1 MYNHISFYG
10 PFASRFQKPLS
21 KDARIVPIKIHMLPR
36 FQTPTWTHPLG
47 RSTVLGLRPVDLT
60 STSNTT
66 VICPKIRVPIEGT
79 WRNKSTTCTQTKTD
93 AEIFQHIPIYLGIV
107 QLKTKIFQ
115 AQPFPLFP
123 FRNPGLAP
131 PTAMKEAL
139 CRFSGT
145 GWTSN
150 AGHLPDATI
159 SSCHWLTIFRNMH
172 RKSWVFEES
181 SPSLA
186 TLGHW
191 PVNCCYPEFDF
202 LT

>member
-93 AEIFQHIPIYLGIV
+93 AEIFQHIPS
-107 QLKTKIFQ
+107 IFP
-115 AQPFPLFP
+115 AYSHLSGNCPTENEDFPS
-123 FRNPGLAP
+123 
-131 PTAMKEAL
+131 TAVPSLSLQKP
-139 CRFSGT
+139 RFSASDSHERG
-145 GWTSN
+145 S
-150 AGHLPDATI
+150 L
-159 SSCHWLTIFRNMH
+159 SVFRHWLNLKR
-172 RKSWVFEES
+172 RA
-181 SPSLA
+181 SPRC
-186 TLGHW
+186 
-191 PVNCCYPEFDF
+191 NDQ
-202 LT
+202 